1 MNFCKCWATTY
12 FLIVL
17 NTAQSQ
23 SLIIPKDYFS
33 SPVEIPLLLSGNF
46 GELRPNHF
54 HSGIDIKT
62 QGVEGYKVFSVAE
75 GYVSRLKV
83 SPWGYGNVVYITHPN
98 GYTSVYAHLQK
109 FSAKIE
115 TYVKKAQYLNET
127 WEIELFPKD
136 SSLRVAKGEI
146 IALSGNT
153 GSSAAPHLHFEI
165 RETVSEHAVNPL
177 LFGFDVKDNIA
188 PVFSKVAIYPLN
200 EESFVNGKNAKLLLD
215 VIFSNGTY
223 SIKNTV
229 PIQVYGKIGIGIT
242 THDQADGAHNLNGT
256 YHVEVS
262 NNNQTSYSHTLDK
275 ISFDE
280 TRAINSHIDY
290 DYFTD
295 KNKHIQKCFIED
307 CNPLNIY
314 THYSNKGSIEI
325 TSASTF
331 KIKCVAKDLK
341 NNTSTLSF
349 EIFGNLAYKGKI
361 EEKISSKP
369 VRYLKCNEPH
379 TFMQDN
385 ILVNF
390 PANALYNDLN
400 FEFRKIDKIWG
411 AVGLAYAIHNDKTP
425 LHTPINISI
434 KNTSISAEARSK
446 AVIVRL
452 DSKEK
457 WQSLGGTWHADY
469 ISASSKF
476 FGTFYIRLDTVAPV
490 IEPVNILPEKNM
502 AKSSSIQLIV
512 KDNLSGLK
520 TYKGYINGKWV
531 LMEYQPKTA
540 KVIYYFDDKLLPGK
554 HLFTLEAEDSVGNC
568 AVYQTWF
575 YR

>member
-1 MNFCKCWATTY
+1 MNFYKYLATTC
-12 FLIVL
+12 FLIIL
-17 NTAQSQ
+17 NTAKSQ
-23 SLIIPKDYFS
+23 LPSLAKDYFS
-33 SPVEIPLLLSGNF
+33 SPLEIPLLLSGNF

-62 QGVEGYKVFSVAE
+62 QGVEGSKVFSVAD

-83 SPWGYGNVVYITHPN
+83 SPWGYGNVLYITHPN

-109 FSAKIE
+109 FNQKIE
-115 TYVKKAQYLNET
+115 TYLKKAQYLNET

-136 SSLRVAKGEI
+136 SSLQVTKGEL
-146 IALSGNT
+146 IAFSGNT

-177 LFGFDVKDNIA
+177 LFGFDVKDNIPPA
-188 PVFSKVAIYPLN
+188 FSKVAIYPLN

-215 VIFSNGTY
+215 VIYSNGTY
-223 SIKNTV
+223 SIKNTT
-229 PIQVYGKIGIGIT
+229 PIQVYGKIGIGIST
-242 THDQADGAHNLNGT
+242 FDQADGAHNQNGT
-256 YHVEVS
+256 YHIEVS
-262 NNNQTSYSHTLDK
+262 SNNKIDYSHTLDK

-290 DYFTD
+290 QYFAD

-314 THYSNKGSIEI
+314 TYYSNKGVIDV
-325 TSASTF
+325 TSSTTL

-341 NNTSTLSF
+341 NNTSTLNF
-349 EIFGNLAYKGKI
+349 ELFGNTTYKGKV
-361 EEKISSKP
+361 EEKIGSKP
-369 VRYLKCNEPH
+369 TRYLKCNEAH

-385 ILVNF
+385 ILINF

-400 FEFRKIDKIWG
+400 FEFRKIDKLWG
-411 AVGLAYAIHNDKTP
+411 AVGPAYAIHNDKTP

-434 KNTSISAEARSK
+434 KNTSISTEAKSK

-457 WQSLGGTWHADY
+457 WQSLGGAWHTDY
-469 ISASSKF
+469 ISASSKY

-490 IEPVNILPEKNM
+490 IEPVNIFPEKNM
-502 AKSSSIQLIV
+502 SKLLSIQLTV

-540 KVIYYFDDKLLPGK
+540 KVVHYFDNKLLPGK

-568 AVYQTWF
+568 VVYQAWF